1 MLWVH
6 STAPSW
12 QGHPGHHLTPPC
24 PGAIG
29 QPPRAGQQQLQPGQR
44 ALRLAWHRVT
54 VTRQQGREGEH
65 QGGTPSLPSP
75 QHQGQQGAHLTCPP
89 LLSSLEASKK
99 PGCSTGP
106 RHWTEG
112 SGSGKN
118 IPVSPATAARG
129 QQGEGAVL
137 SHPVTPALLPR
148 KNWSSSWT
156 VLEGGILTFF
166 KDSKHSAASA
176 LVRGPVALGQGSS
189 YGMEPAPMGLGQHP
203 WDRAST
209 RGTGQGLTGCG
220 QHV

>member
-1 MLWVH
+1 M
-6 STAPSW
+6 
-12 QGHPGHHLTPPC
+12 
-24 PGAIG
+24 
-29 QPPRAGQQQLQPGQR
+29 
-44 ALRLAWHRVT
+44 
-54 VTRQQGREGEH
+54 
-65 QGGTPSLPSP
+65 
-75 QHQGQQGAHLTCPP
+75 TCPP

-203 WDRAST
+203 WDWSGTHRMWPTRVGWGQHPQGTQHWPHFWAGGFRALSRGCRGSWGRGTMACTHRMGPAST
-209 RGTGQGLTGCG
+209 G
-220 QHV
+220 